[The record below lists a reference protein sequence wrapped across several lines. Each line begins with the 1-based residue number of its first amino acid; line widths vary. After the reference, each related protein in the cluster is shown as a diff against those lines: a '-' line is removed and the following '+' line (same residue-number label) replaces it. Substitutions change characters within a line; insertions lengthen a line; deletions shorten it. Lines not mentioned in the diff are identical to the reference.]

1 MEWYSALLLYYMQ
14 YVYMN
19 TIRLTTE
26 NHAEVIE
33 QAMAVLA
40 DGGLIIYPTETCY
53 GIGADATNQE
63 AIDKLL
69 AYKTKRSDKALSVAV
84 TGIEMAEQYVEIN
97 DTARRVYQNFLP
109 GPITV
114 VSKSLGKLA
123 DNVASSM
130 GTQGIRVP
138 DFPLIRDLVAAY
150 GKPVTSTSA
159 NASYKKTPYT
169 IDDILHNIGDK
180 QKALLDLI
188 IDAGELPRR
197 KPSTVI
203 DTTLDNI
210 HIVRQG
216 SLDLSDEDANVFQAE
231 SLEDTG
237 SLAEKILYT
246 VREHLGHR
254 AIVFLLQGELG
265 AGKTHF
271 TKEIAKRIG
280 VEGIVKSPTYT
291 ICQQYE
297 GEVTCI
303 TEGEFNQVPTQLHH
317 MDTYR
322 FYEAQELDDLRPE
335 EIFAAPNVVVIEWAN
350 KVHEHAQQ
358 YMNDAVVVKM
368 EITVPKDAVKAMETG
383 LADGDAE
390 KRRFAYEIIQPAK
403 DSEK

>member
-1 MEWYSALLLYYMQ
+1 
-14 YVYMN
+14 MN
-19 TIRLTTE
+19 TIRLTTD

-33 QAMAVLA
+33 QAVAVLA
-40 DGGLIIYPTETCY
+40 AGGLVIYPTETCY

-63 AIDKLL
+63 AIDKVLE
-69 AYKTKRSDKALSVAV
+69 YKTKRRDKALSIAV
-84 TGIEMAEQYVEIN
+84 TDIKMAEEYVEIN
-97 DTARRVYQNFLP
+97 NTARRVYENFLP

-114 VSKSLGKLA
+114 VSKSVGNTA
-123 DNVASSM
+123 DQVASSM
-130 GTQGIRVP
+130 GTQGVRVP
-138 DFPLIRDLVAAY
+138 DYKLIRDIVAAF
-150 GKPVTSTSA
+150 GKPMTSTSA

-169 IDDILHNIGDK
+169 IADIVDNIGDK
-180 QKALLDLI
+180 QKALVGLI
-188 IDAGELPRR
+188 IDAGELSRR

-216 SLDLSDEDANVFQAE
+216 SLDLSGEDANVFEAE

-254 AIVFLLQGELG
+254 ALVFLLQGDLG

-280 VEGIVKSPTYT
+280 VEGVVKSPTYT
-291 ICQQYE
+291 ICQQYPGGVQCYTSDGGVE
-297 GEVTCI
+297 T
-303 TEGEFNQVPTQLHH
+303 VPVDLHH

-322 FYEAQELDDLRPE
+322 FYEAEELDDLRPE

-350 KVHEHAQQ
+350 KVHEHAKQ

-368 EITVPKDAVKAMETG
+368 DITVPKEAAAAMGSGLET
-383 LADGDAE
+383 DGAQHAAAQ
-390 KRRFAYEIIQPAK
+390 KRRFAYEIIEPDK
-403 DSEK
+403 K